1 MPVNTII
8 LNRPNWLGSEIG
20 LVTKSITVPASTSG
34 SVVENGRTIVK
45 SGTIFTTPYYGLLF
59 TDVDVTDGD
68 AMGALMIRGSYID
81 AKLPASA
88 SSQATNF
95 QNQGLYAITEGAVTR
110 PDFGTVDSL
119 TKLTIGAVTP
129 GSAGALTWTQVQN
142 AVGYAVYEST
152 TQSGNYTQVATVAQA
167 TSPKYTGTATRYY
180 KVKALGDNLTYADS
194 DFSTAVAATA

>member
-81 AKLPASA
+81 SKLPASA
-88 SSQATNF
+88 SSNATQF
-95 QNQGLYAITEGAVTR
+95 KEQGLYAIEEGAVTR

-129 GSAGALTWTQVQN
+129 GSAGKLTWTQVTN
-142 AVGYAVYEST
+142 AVGYSVYEST
-152 TQSGNYTQVATVAQA
+152 TQNGSYAQVATIAQSA
-167 TSPKYTGTATRYY
+167 SPTYTGTATKYY

>member
-20 LVTKSITVPASTSG
+20 LVTKSITVPASTAG

-45 SGTIFTTPYYGLLF
+45 SGTIFTTPYNGLLF

-68 AMGALMIRGSYID
+68 AIGALMIRGSYID

-88 SSQATNF
+88 SSQATTF

-110 PDFGTVDSL
+110 PDFGDVESL
-119 TKLTIGAVTP
+119 TKLTIGTVTP
-129 GSAGALTWTQVQN
+129 GASGALTWTQVTN

-152 TQSGNYTQVATVAQA
+152 TQNGNYTQVATIAQTA
-167 TSPKYTGTATRYY
+167 SPKYTGTATRYY

-194 DFSTAVAATA
+194 DFSAAALATA

>member
-20 LVTKSITVPASTSG
+20 LVTKSITVPAGTAG
-34 SVVENGRTIVK
+34 AVVENGRTIVK
-45 SGTIFTTPYYGLLF
+45 SGTIFTTPYSGLLF

-68 AMGALMIRGSYID
+68 AVGALMIRGSYID

-88 SSQATNF
+88 SAQATNF

-110 PDFGTVDSL
+110 PDFGDVETL

-129 GSAGALTWTQVQN
+129 STGGSLSWSQVTN

-152 TQSGNYTQVATVAQA
+152 TQSGNYTQVATIAQTA
-167 TSPKYTGTATRYY
+167 SPKYTGTATRYY
-180 KVKALGDNLTYADS
+180 KVKALGDNLNYADS

>member
-20 LVTKSITVPASTSG
+20 LVTKSITVPASTAG

-45 SGTIFTTPYYGLLF
+45 SGTIFTTPYNGLLF

-68 AMGALMIRGSYID
+68 AIGALMIRGSYID

-88 SSQATNF
+88 SSQATTF

-110 PDFGTVDSL
+110 PNFGDVESL

-129 GSAGALTWTQVQN
+129 GSSGALTWTQVTN

-152 TQSGNYTQVATVAQA
+152 TQSGNYTQVATIAQTA
-167 TSPKYTGTATRYY
+167 SPKYTGTATRYY

-194 DFSTAVAATA
+194 DFSAAALATA

>member
-20 LVTKSITVPASTSG
+20 LVTKSITVPASTAG

-68 AMGALMIRGSYID
+68 AIGALMIRGSYID
-81 AKLPASA
+81 AKLPATASA
-88 SSQATNF
+88 QVSNF

-110 PDFGTVDSL
+110 PDFGDVESL
-119 TKLTIGAVTP
+119 TKLTIGTVTP
-129 GSAGALTWTQVQN
+129 GASGALTWTQVTN

-152 TQSGNYTQVATVAQA
+152 TQSGNYTQVATIAQTA
-167 TSPKYTGTATRYY
+167 SPKYTGTATRYY

-194 DFSTAVAATA
+194 DFSAAALATA